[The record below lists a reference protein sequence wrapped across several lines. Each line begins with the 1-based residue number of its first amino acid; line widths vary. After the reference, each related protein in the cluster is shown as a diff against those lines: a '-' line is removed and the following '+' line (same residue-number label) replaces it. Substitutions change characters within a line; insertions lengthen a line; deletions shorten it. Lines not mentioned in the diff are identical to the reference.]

1 MQKTFQIDVPNK
13 TRERQIDSIKND
25 IRKYIKRE
33 KSKKLPVGFNSWFFD
48 CKFGQTKEDAKVINF
63 ADVIKSV
70 DLAQR
75 ENYPSF
81 YLEIVAKAIF
91 REKKLSNDA
100 NDDEILED

>member
-1 MQKTFQIDVPNK
+1 MKKLFLIDIPNK

-33 KSKKLPVGFNSWFFD
+33 KSKKLPEGFNSWFFD
-48 CKFGQTKEDAKVINF
+48 CKFGQTKEDAEVINF
-63 ADVIKSV
+63 ADVIKNV
-70 DLAQR
+70 DLAQS

>member
-1 MQKTFQIDVPNK
+1 MKKLFLIDIPNK

-63 ADVIKSV
+63 ADVIKSI
-70 DLAQR
+70 DFAQK
-75 ENYPSF
+75 ENYDSF
-81 YLEIVAKAIF
+81 YLEIVAKAVF
-91 REKKLSNDA
+91 KEKKSSI
-100 NDDEILED
+100 DDELLED

>member
-1 MQKTFQIDVPNK
+1 MKKLFLIDIPNK
-13 TRERQIDSIKND
+13 TRERQVDSIKND

-33 KSKKLPVGFNSWFFD
+33 KSKKLPDGFNSWFFE
-48 CKFGQTKEDAKVINF
+48 CKFGQTEEDATVINF
-63 ADVIKSV
+63 ADVIKNV
-70 DLAQR
+70 DLAQTQ
-75 ENYPSF
+75 NYASF

>member
-1 MQKTFQIDVPNK
+1 MKKLFLIDIPNK

-70 DLAQR
+70 DLAQS

-81 YLEIVAKAIF
+81 YIEIIAKAIF
-91 REKKLSNDA
+91 REKKLSNVA

>member
-1 MQKTFQIDVPNK
+1 MSDWLTLVVQLANHGEPINAKGRYSK
-13 TRERQIDSIKND
+13 E
-25 IRKYIKRE
+25 KRE

-70 DLAQR
+70 DLAQS